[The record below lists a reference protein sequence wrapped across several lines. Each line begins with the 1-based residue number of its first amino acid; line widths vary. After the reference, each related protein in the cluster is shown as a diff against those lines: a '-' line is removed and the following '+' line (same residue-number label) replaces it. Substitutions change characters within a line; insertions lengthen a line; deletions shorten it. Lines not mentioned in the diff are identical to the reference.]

1 MHRAGPAAPATAIA
15 KEAHLPVTRD
25 THREQLDQVVVLV
38 REVLGPDLVGAYL
51 HGSTAT
57 GRLRP
62 RSDLD
67 VLAVSRRATTH
78 DEKERLV
85 RGLFDVSS
93 PSDAPGLVRPIE
105 LTIVVASEVRPW
117 RYPPRFDFLYGEW
130 LRREF
135 AGGNLEPWET
145 TSPDLAPLITMVL
158 QANRPVVGPPPAEV
172 LDPVPAGDL
181 RRAVVAGIDGLLPD
195 LADDT
200 RNVLL
205 TLARIWLTVAT
216 GEIGSKDAAA
226 DWALARL
233 PEEHQAVLARA
244 RAIYLG
250 DEDERWDDLESRV
263 RPHADHVVREIGRL
277 VAAT

>member
-1 MHRAGPAAPATAIA
+1 M
-15 KEAHLPVTRD
+15 TRD
-25 THREQLDQVVVLV
+25 VHQEQLDGVVALV

-78 DEKERLV
+78 GEKERLV

-93 PSDAPGLVRPIE
+93 PSDAPGPVRPIE

-130 LRREF
+130 LRRDF
-135 AGGNLEPWET
+135 AGGHLEPWET

-158 QANRPVVGPPPAEV
+158 QANRTVLGPPPAEV

-181 RRAVVAGIDGLLPD
+181 RRAVVAGIDGLLGE

-200 RNVLL
+200 RNVVL

-233 PEEHQAVLARA
+233 PEEHRAVLARA

-250 DEDERWDDLESRV
+250 EEDERWDDLDSRV
-263 RPHADHVVREIGRL
+263 RPFADHVVREIGRL
-277 VAAT
+277 VVVT

>member
-1 MHRAGPAAPATAIA
+1 M
-15 KEAHLPVTRD
+15 VRD
-25 THREQLDQVVVLV
+25 MHREQLDQVVSLL
-38 REVLGPDLVGAYL
+38 EEILGPDLVGAYL

-67 VLAVSRRATTH
+67 VLAVSRRATTRT
-78 DEKERLV
+78 EKERLV
-85 RGLFDVSS
+85 RGLFELSS
-93 PSDAPGLVRPIE
+93 PTEAPGPVRPIE
-105 LTIVVASEVRPW
+105 LTIVVASEIRPW

-145 TSPDLAPLITMVL
+145 TSPDLAALITMVL
-158 QANRPVVGPPPAEV
+158 RGSRAVVGPPPVEV
-172 LDPVPAGDL
+172 FDPVPPADL
-181 RRAVVAGIDGLLPD
+181 TAAVVAGIDGLLAD

-200 RNVLL
+200 RNVVL
-205 TLARIWLTVAT
+205 TFARIWLTVAT

-226 DWALARL
+226 DWALPRL
-233 PEEHQAVLARA
+233 PEEHREVLARA

-250 DEDERWDDLESRV
+250 EEDERWDDLESRV
-263 RPHADHVVREIGRL
+263 RLHADHVIREIERL
-277 VAAT
+277 VASAPGRPEGRPGA